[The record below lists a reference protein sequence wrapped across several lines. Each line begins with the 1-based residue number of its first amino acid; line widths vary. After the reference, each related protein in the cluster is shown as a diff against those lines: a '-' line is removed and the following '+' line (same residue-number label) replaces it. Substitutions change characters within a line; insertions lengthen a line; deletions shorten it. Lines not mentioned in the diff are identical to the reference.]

1 MVRASKG
8 KIHTVSIIIQWREE
22 DAALAD
28 SDSENLRFKE
38 SSLCQRVKKVARYT
52 DKKSDSHNKG
62 AVRSGKRLLPS
73 DRVVLN
79 ALCAYVPSGKH
90 VTTPVRMRELV
101 ATCEISRRQ
110 VQICLRRLAEMK
122 IIRRL
127 TKGTSSGNQ
136 EGYRYQ
142 VSQAMCPRRVNSV
155 AK

>member
-1 MVRASKG
+1 MVRPSKG
-8 KIHTVSIIIQWREE
+8 KIHTVSIIIQWHEE
-22 DAALAD
+22 DVELAD
-28 SDSENLRFKE
+28 SDSNNLHFKE
-38 SSLCQRVKKVARYT
+38 SLLCPRVKKVAGYT

-62 AVRSGKRLLPS
+62 VVRSGSRLLPS

-79 ALCAYVPSGKH
+79 ALCAYVPNGKR
-90 VTTPVRMRELV
+90 VTTPVRTRELV
-101 ATCEISRRQ
+101 AACEISLRQ

-142 VSQAMCPRRVNSV
+142 VSQAMCQRRVSSV